1 MLIAPQFFLLSN
13 LNTPACGR
21 VIGRA
26 FAPHELPSLIEA
38 IFSSKNEGTM
48 ISCLPRDDAQT
59 FIDVM
64 DEVRSAFA
72 PSVDTDTESCPVLGP
87 GT

>member
-1 MLIAPQFFLLSN
+1 MLIALQFFLLSN
-13 LNTPACGR
+13 LKIPACGR

-38 IFSSKNEGTM
+38 IFSSKDEGNM
-48 ISCLPRDDAQT
+48 IRCLPRDDAQT
-59 FIDVM
+59 FIYVM

-72 PSVDTDTESCPVLGP
+72 PPVETDTESCPVLGP

>member
-13 LNTPACGR
+13 LNIPACEC

-26 FAPHELPSLIEA
+26 FVPHELPSLIEA
-38 IFSSKNEGTM
+38 IYSSKDEGN
-48 ISCLPRDDAQT
+48 IIRCLPRDDAQT

-72 PSVDTDTESCPVLGP
+72 PSVEINTESYVPSSD
-87 GT
+87 